1 MSTGCK
7 HGLSR
12 LLFVC
17 PLEPLT
23 QFEDQGENSIESKE
37 QNKIFP
43 CGLIMKKIKK
53 NSSYSLTKFDHPE
66 KFINFNTHTKKV
78 EII

>member
-1 MSTGCK
+1 MWSHYEK
-7 HGLSR
+7 
-12 LLFVC
+12 
-17 PLEPLT
+17 
-23 QFEDQGENSIESKE
+23 N
-37 QNKIFP
+37 
-43 CGLIMKKIKK
+43 KIKK